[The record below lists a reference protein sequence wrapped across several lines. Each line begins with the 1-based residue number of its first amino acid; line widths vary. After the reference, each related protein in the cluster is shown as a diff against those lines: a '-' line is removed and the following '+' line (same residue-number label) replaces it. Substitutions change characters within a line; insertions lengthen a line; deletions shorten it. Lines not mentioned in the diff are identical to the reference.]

1 MVRPSLSVV
10 AVIIVLLHCT
20 SLVTVEGFGS
30 RKQVDVCADAEKTK
44 LTKRKADNFNR
55 IIDSY
60 KNNLKDVFPSKSNIT
75 DQYVN
80 CINKNYLEYYKPHIC
95 NDDLVPDIKESL
107 LRCKYSSEGNK
118 SIRSW
123 NLLVSRAYEEISTRE
138 AMKKLLPLYE
148 KIADRLTSAHQ
159 WYRTKRQC

>member
-118 SIRSW
+118 KYDYTGCDKFQPSIS
-123 NLLVSRAYEEISTRE
+123 SQE
-138 AMKKLLPLYE
+138 LLPLYE